1 MNINKGKEW
10 WMGASHFQMELANI
24 AKCLLL
30 GVVILWIQI
39 HGNKGCFEEER
50 LALLDFKAFVGS
62 NGFDADYLLPSWIDD
77 PTCNCCKWER
87 VLCNSTTGHV
97 TELSLNNTRQY
108 DIESLSFYIDE
119 NSWYVNLSMFQQL
132 KQLKTLN
139 LSYNHFDCS
148 IDDQGCESLSKL
160 KKLEVL
166 DLTWNRFN
174 NIILPSL
181 GALISLKNL
190 ILGSNSM
197 EGSFPIQGFE
207 RLEKLDISWNRFN
220 KSILSLLGAFTTLN
234 TLILTHMYDAMDG
247 SFPIQELKNLK
258 NLTFLDISD
267 NNFNGALLF
276 KDFQRLEELDLSGNR
291 FNNSILSSLAALPS
305 LNTLI
310 LDNNDMEG
318 PFPNQ
323 GFKRLKKLDISENG
337 FNKSILSSL
346 GALTSLN
353 TLILSSSF
361 DSMDSSFPI
370 QGLCGLKSLVE
381 LDLQGNQF
389 SGPLPECI
397 GNLTN
402 LQFLDLSFNQLS
414 GNIQSIV
421 SELTSLK
428 YLLLSGNE
436 FEGSFS
442 FSALA
447 NHSKLE
453 AFMLSPGNSRL
464 EVETENPTWF
474 PAFQLKYIRLSNC
487 SLNVRTRAIP
497 SFLHYQYDIRFIDLS
512 HNTLVGTFPT
522 WILQN
527 NSKLVVMNL
536 GNNSFTGTFQLPNF
550 KHDLVQLDIS
560 SNNLTGMLPKE
571 FGLVL
576 PRLVYIN
583 MSRNNFGGNVP
594 SSISETPA
602 LSILDLSHNNFSG
615 ELPGSLFANCTMYC
629 ALFLSN
635 NNFQGNVF
643 PQDMDLR
650 SMTVLDM
657 KNNNFS
663 AMVDADLLNSR
674 SLSSL
679 NFFDI
684 SNNKVSGPIP
694 RLLCNL
700 TYLVFLDLSKNRLYG
715 SMPSCF
721 DSSLLRFLFLQK
733 NNLSGPIPHELLRS
747 PNLWALDLRDNN
759 FSGNIPS
766 WIGQF
771 SELQVL
777 LLGGNALH
785 GRIPNQLCEL
795 RNANIMDLSRNL
807 LFGSV
812 PSCFSNISFG
822 NNISFGTMEVVDFP
836 NFVIIYLNNPDL
848 NLHLPWVE
856 WDYSEL
862 VEVEFAT
869 KYRYNSYK
877 GDIIN
882 SMAGI
887 DLSCNEL
894 SGSIPQEIGDLH
906 EIRSLNLSHNHI
918 TGSIPV
924 SFSNLRSLESL
935 DLGNNNLSG
944 EIPSELVALTFL
956 GTFNV
961 SYNNL
966 SGRVPNGAQFGT
978 FDENNYRGNPG
989 LCGER
994 IHKSCKSDEAPQTPP
1009 PSADV
1014 EEEDEG
1020 VIDMVWFYWSFSGAY
1035 VTILLVLTAILR
1047 INKHWRML
1055 WFYYVDVCIYSI
1067 SIWVCQN

>member
-1 MNINKGKEW
+1 MTLPN
-10 WMGASHFQMELANI
+10 SI
-24 AKCLLL
+24 ATAPMTPIDIPLLL
-30 GVVILWIQI
+30 T
-39 HGNKGCFEEER
+39 NKEVR
-50 LALLDFKAFVGS
+50 
-62 NGFDADYLLPSWIDD
+62 
-77 PTCNCCKWER
+77 
-87 VLCNSTTGHV
+87 TTK
-97 TELSLNNTRQY
+97 S
-108 DIESLSFYIDE
+108 
-119 NSWYVNLSMFQQL
+119 
-132 KQLKTLN
+132 
-139 LSYNHFDCS
+139 
-148 IDDQGCESLSKL
+148 
-160 KKLEVL
+160 
-166 DLTWNRFN
+166 
-174 NIILPSL
+174 
-181 GALISLKNL
+181 
-190 ILGSNSM
+190 
-197 EGSFPIQGFE
+197 FE
-207 RLEKLDISWNRFN
+207 RLKTLDISWNR
-220 KSILSLLGAFTTLN
+220 
-234 TLILTHMYDAMDG
+234 
-247 SFPIQELKNLK
+247 
-258 NLTFLDISD
+258 
-267 NNFNGALLF
+267 
-276 KDFQRLEELDLSGNR
+276 
-291 FNNSILSSLAALPS
+291 
-305 LNTLI
+305 
-310 LDNNDMEG
+310 
-318 PFPNQ
+318 
-323 GFKRLKKLDISENG
+323 

-353 TLILSSSF
+353 TLILRDNF
-361 DSMDSSFPI
+361 MRGSFPVQVHSPSSLGALTSLRATSAELKNLKNLTFLDI
-370 QGLCGLKSLVE
+370 SYNRFNGTLSFKGLCVLKSLVE
-381 LDLQGNQF
+381 LHLQGNRL

-447 NHSKLE
+447 NHSTLE
-453 AFMLSPGNSRL
+453 VFILSPGSSRL

-474 PAFQLKYIRLSNC
+474 PAFQLKDIQLSNC
-487 SLNVRTRAIP
+487 NLNVRTRAIP
-497 SFLHYQYDIRFIDLS
+497 SFLRYQNDIRFIDLS
-512 HNTLVGTFPT
+512 HNKLVGTFPT

-527 NSKLVVMNL
+527 NSNL
-536 GNNSFTGTFQLPNF
+536 GVINLRNNSFTGTFQLPNF
-550 KHDLVQLDIS
+550 KHGLVELDIS
-560 SNNLTGMLPKE
+560 RNNLTGMLPKE

-576 PRLVYIN
+576 PRLEYIN

-594 SSISETPA
+594 SSISETPT
-602 LSILDLSHNNFSG
+602 LSTLDLSYNNFSG
-615 ELPGSLFANCTMYC
+615 ELPRSLFANCTMDC
-629 ALFLSN
+629 ALILSN

-650 SMTVLDM
+650 SIRVLDM

-663 AMVDADLLNSR
+663 AMVGADLLNSG

-679 NFFDI
+679 SFFDI
-684 SNNKVSGPIP
+684 SNNKVSGLIP
-694 RLLCNL
+694 RQVCNL
-700 TYLVFLDLSKNRLYG
+700 TNLVLLDLSKNRLYG

-721 DSSLLRFLFLQK
+721 NSSSLLFLFLQK

-747 PNLWALDLRDNN
+747 PNLGALDLKDNN

-771 SELQVL
+771 SELHVL
-777 LLGGNALH
+777 SLGGNALQ

-795 RNANIMDLSRNL
+795 RNANIMDLSSNL

-812 PSCFSNISFG
+812 PACFSNISFG
-822 NNISFGTMEVVDFP
+822 NNILFWMMEVFD
-836 NFVIIYLNNPDL
+836 ITAI
-848 NLHLPWVE
+848 
-856 WDYSEL
+856 

-956 GTFNV
+956 ETFNV

-966 SGRVPNGAQFGT
+966 SGRVPNGGQFGT

-1020 VIDMVWFYWSFSGAY
+1020 GIDMVWFYWSFSGAY
-1035 VTILLVLTAILR
+1035 VTILLVLAAILR
-1047 INKHWRML
+1047 INRILVSK
-1055 WFYYVDVCIYSI
+1055 DVGL
-1067 SIWVCQN
+1067 VEMEEP

>member
-1 MNINKGKEW
+1 
-10 WMGASHFQMELANI
+10 
-24 AKCLLL
+24 
-30 GVVILWIQI
+30 
-39 HGNKGCFEEER
+39 
-50 LALLDFKAFVGS
+50 
-62 NGFDADYLLPSWIDD
+62 
-77 PTCNCCKWER
+77 
-87 VLCNSTTGHV
+87 
-97 TELSLNNTRQY
+97 
-108 DIESLSFYIDE
+108 
-119 NSWYVNLSMFQQL
+119 
-132 KQLKTLN
+132 
-139 LSYNHFDCS
+139 
-148 IDDQGCESLSKL
+148 
-160 KKLEVL
+160 
-166 DLTWNRFN
+166 
-174 NIILPSL
+174 
-181 GALISLKNL
+181 
-190 ILGSNSM
+190 M
-197 EGSFPIQGFE
+197 EGSFPNQGFE
-207 RLEKLDISWNRFN
+207 RLEKLDISR
-220 KSILSLLGAFTTLN
+220 
-234 TLILTHMYDAMDG
+234 
-247 SFPIQELKNLK
+247 
-258 NLTFLDISD
+258 
-267 NNFNGALLF
+267 
-276 KDFQRLEELDLSGNR
+276 
-291 FNNSILSSLAALPS
+291 
-305 LNTLI
+305 
-310 LDNNDMEG
+310 
-318 PFPNQ
+318 
-323 GFKRLKKLDISENG
+323 NG

-353 TLILSSSF
+353 TLIFSGMF
-361 DSMDSSFPI
+361 YSMDGSFPI
-370 QGLCGLKSLVE
+370 QELKNLKNLTSLDISNNRFNGILSFKGLCGLKSLVE
-381 LDLQGNQF
+381 LHLQGNHF

-428 YLLLSGNE
+428 YLLLHGNE

-453 AFMLSPGNSRL
+453 AFILSPGNSRL

-474 PAFQLKYIRLSNC
+474 PAFQLKYIQLSNC

-536 GNNSFTGTFQLPNF
+536 RNNSFTGTFQLPNF
-550 KHDLVQLDIS
+550 KHDLVELDIS

-571 FGLVL
+571 FGEVL
-576 PRLVYIN
+576 PRLEYIN

-594 SSISETPA
+594 SSISETTS

-615 ELPGSLFANCTMYC
+615 ELPRSLFANCTMNC
-629 ALFLSN
+629 ALILSN

-643 PQDMDLR
+643 PQGMNLR

-663 AMVDADLLNSR
+663 AMVGADLLNSR

-679 NFFDI
+679 KFFDI

-700 TYLVFLDLSKNRLYG
+700 TDLVFLDLSKNRLYG

-721 DSSLLRFLFLQK
+721 NSSSLLFLFLQK

-747 PNLWALDLRDNN
+747 PNLVALDLRDNN

-771 SELQVL
+771 CELQVL
-777 LLGGNALH
+777 SLGGNALH

-812 PSCFSNISFG
+812 PACFSNISFG
-822 NNISFGTMEVVDFP
+822 NNIPFGMMEVFDIP
-836 NFVIIYLNNPDL
+836 YFVGFLLSNPDEIAYLN
-848 NLHLPWVE
+848 LPWVD
-856 WDYSEL
+856 WYSSEI

-918 TGSIPV
+918 IGSIPV

-956 GTFNV
+956 ETFNV

-1020 VIDMVWFYWSFSGAY
+1020 SIDMVWFYWSFSGAY
-1035 VTILLVLTAILR
+1035 VTILLVLAVILR
-1047 INKHWRML
+1047 INRSEEPEWSAVSTATEPAEFIQSQPEFCRFRVQKRVSAGYREKEELCNSLAGHVNTKR
-1055 WFYYVDVCIYSI
+1055 
-1067 SIWVCQN
+1067 